1 MSNLSIQLGQEHSNN
16 FLENKIAVDGIPGP
30 ETQRQGVRLVQH
42 AMNLD
47 YSAGLEV
54 DGLWGAKSRA
64 GFNGHTVRAGE
75 TQYMV
80 TALEILLLLNGYDPN
95 GVECPGVFGT
105 GLENAVEQLQSDR
118 GLAIDRIAGKEV
130 FYSLMGAED
139 APELGV
145 DASNLPNFGPDEF
158 KCECGCGGD
167 IKHELKVLIQKLRD
181 YLGDPVTITSGFRCA
196 YQNAKDGGV
205 PGSLHMDGEACDL
218 YCSGHSVDEVANAAL
233 AVGIPGVIRYYS
245 SQFVHV
251 QLWPRDTV
259 GD

>member
-1 MSNLSIQLGQEHSNN
+1 MSNELIRLGQEHSNN
-16 FLENKIAVDGIPGP
+16 FVENKIVADGLRGI

-47 YSAGLEV
+47 YGAGLEV
-54 DGLWGAKSRA
+54 DGIWGSASNTA
-64 GFNGHTVRAGE
+64 FGSHNVREGE

-80 TALEILLLLNGYDPN
+80 TALEILLLLKGYDPG
-95 GVECPGVFGT
+95 GVECPGVFGG
-105 GLENAVEQLQSDR
+105 GLGNCVESYQGSN
-118 GLAIDRIAGKEV
+118 GLSVDRIAGREV
-130 FYSLMGAED
+130 FLHLMDVEAQ
-139 APELGV
+139 PV
-145 DASNLPNFGPDEF
+145 IDASDLPNFGPDEF

-167 IKHELKVLIQKLRD
+167 IKPELKVLIQKLRD

-205 PGSLHMDGEACDL
+205 PDSLHMDGEACDL

-233 AVGIPGVIRYYS
+233 TVGIPGVIRYYS

>member
-1 MSNLSIQLGQEHSNN
+1 MSNQSIQLGQEHSNN

-30 ETQRQGVRLVQH
+30 EIQRQGVRLVQH

-47 YSAGLEV
+47 YGAGLEV
-54 DGLWGAKSRA
+54 DGIWGSASNTA
-64 GFNGHTVRAGE
+64 FGSHNVREGE

-80 TALEILLLLNGYDPN
+80 TALEILLLLKGYDPG
-95 GVECPGVFGT
+95 GVECPGVFGG
-105 GLENAVEQLQSDR
+105 GLGNCVESYQGSN
-118 GLAIDRIAGKEV
+118 GLSVDRIAGREV
-130 FYSLMGAED
+130 FLHLMDVEAQ
-139 APELGV
+139 PV
-145 DASNLPNFGPDEF
+145 IDASDLPNFGPDEF

-167 IKHELKVLIQKLRD
+167 IKPELKVLIQKLRD

-205 PGSLHMDGEACDL
+205 PDSLHMDGEACDL